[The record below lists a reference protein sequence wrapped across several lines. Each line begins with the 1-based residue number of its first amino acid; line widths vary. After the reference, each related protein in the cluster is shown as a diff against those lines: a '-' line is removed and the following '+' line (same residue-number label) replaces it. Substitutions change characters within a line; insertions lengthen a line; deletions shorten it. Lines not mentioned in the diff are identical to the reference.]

1 MIKEYKERMPEW
13 CFDDVKRF
21 DLVLSDDIDS
31 LSTCI
36 VLNQLKGY
44 EISHFYNFKS
54 LYKVEG
60 SGKYKLIGVDMDLIK
75 GRSFGNHPTG
85 VFNPLGANLNIAEG
99 INTDNYTKKYA
110 GSCILTVLS
119 LYDVDISQLSTEAK
133 MTLLAIDASFKMYA
147 FNPLNAKRW
156 IKDILQFY
164 DLYELLE
171 NHSQQE
177 FYDLIDKYKLYKK
190 IHKNE
195 KGTLFTDIDLEGL
208 SNLFNVSF
216 SMPKNSFKI
225 IETYT
230 DKGIPSCG
238 YSTFCKQLK
247 ENNKEIFSQAIVKK
261 TFIKLSYATSYF

>member
-1 MIKEYKERMPEW
+1 MIKEYKEKFPEW

-31 LSTCI
+31 LSSC
-36 VLNQLKGY
+36 VALNIIKEY
-44 EISHFYNFKS
+44 EITHFYNFNS
-54 LYKVEG
+54 LYRQKDSE
-60 SGKYKLIGVDMDLIK
+60 KHKLIGVDMDLIK
-75 GRSFGNHPTG
+75 GRSFGNHPVG
-85 VFNPLGANLNIAEG
+85 VFNSKGANLNIIGG
-99 INTDNYTKKYA
+99 INTNNYTKKYA

-147 FNPLNAKRW
+147 FNPLNAKKW
-156 IKDILQFY
+156 IKDVLQF
-164 DLYELLE
+164 DELYELLE

-190 IHKNE
+190 IHIDE

-208 SNLFNVSF
+208 SELFNVSF
-216 SMPKNSFKI
+216 SMPKNSFIKTN
-225 IETYT
+225 TYT
-230 DKGIPSCG
+230 DKGIPTSD
-238 YSTFCKQLK
+238 YPAFCKQLK

-261 TFIKLSYATSYF
+261 TFVKLSYATSYF